1 LYPGMFTM
9 SNCAGFPVGV
19 TVRIKLQRAS
29 QTYVFPFHLSDEVIL
44 QPIFY
49 GKKTS
54 ILSASEC
61 HGHMRKI
68 WSQNINEYIVY
79 PDLFKLG
86 S

>member
-1 LYPGMFTM
+1 MC
-9 SNCAGFPVGV
+9 NCAGFPVGV

-54 ILSASEC
+54 IQSASEC
-61 HGHMRKI
+61 HGHLRKKF
-68 WSQNINEYIVY
+68 NHKIN
-79 PDLFKLG
+79 
-86 S
+86 